1 MLQMFTAKIKR
12 GKKRKT
18 VSQRIKESEKII
30 GIFCSVSIVV
40 MSLLYVFQ
48 MSTIAT
54 NGYEIEKY
62 EQNLENLK
70 RENQKIII
78 ELADLKAMRNLDG
91 ENSGLIAVEY
101 NNVTYITSKYSA
113 VAIGR

>member
-1 MLQMFTAKIKR
+1 MSKVFIVKIRR
-12 GKKRKT
+12 GMKRKT

-40 MSLLYVFQ
+40 MSLLYIFQ

-70 RENQKIII
+70 KENQKIII
-78 ELADLKAMRNLDG
+78 ELADLKAMRNLDS
-91 ENSGLIAVEY
+91 ESSGLIAVEY
-101 NNVTYITSKYSA
+101 NNVTYITSKSSA